1 MPYKKSVVS
10 NIYSFP
16 FRDHV
21 VDKLLVPL
29 VDTGSNFSPKK
40 CRISLL
46 PPVRCSAQLHCTYL
60 WIISLFREH
69 ASLAGTIFCHKAC
82 GISFLPPVRCSTQ
95 LSHSL
100 PRQWRPRSTWCE
112 FSPVFVFVFVKS
124 QNHIQILFQILIFDC
139 MTNIK
144 ISKSI
149 SRSES

>member
-46 PPVRCSAQLHCTYL
+46 PPVRCSAHCRIAHICELFPFSESMLHLLALFFVTKPVDSLSCLQCAAVPNYPTVCPDDGVLDQLDV
-60 WIISLFREH
+60 S
-69 ASLAGTIFCHKAC
+69 SQK
-82 GISFLPPVRCSTQ
+82 
-95 LSHSL
+95 
-100 PRQWRPRSTWCE
+100 
-112 FSPVFVFVFVKS
+112 FSPVFVSVSVFVKS
-124 QNHIQILFQILIFDC
+124 QNHIQILFQILIWDW
-139 MTNIK
+139 ILV
-144 ISKSI
+144 
-149 SRSES
+149 E